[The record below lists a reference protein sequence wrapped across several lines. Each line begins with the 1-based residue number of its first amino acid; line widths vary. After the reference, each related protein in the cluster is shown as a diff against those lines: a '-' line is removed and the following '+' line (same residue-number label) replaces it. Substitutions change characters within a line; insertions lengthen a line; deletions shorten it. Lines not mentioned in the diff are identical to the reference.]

1 MKPLHLGRE
10 GCQVLKVSLNIDDDF
25 KETKVTI
32 ETPKLDHSVQ
42 ELLDYIKGQE
52 TEFLVG
58 KVGEMQHILKPSDIH
73 YFHTEK
79 EAVIA
84 VTTSGSYKLK
94 EKLYELEEIL
104 PSNKFIRLS
113 KSVIAN
119 LHELSRFEASFNG
132 TLCVHFKSGAKEY
145 VSRTYVNTIK
155 DALKM
160 NRRKSV

>member
-1 MKPLHLGRE
+1 MKVTLD
-10 GCQVLKVSLNIDDDF
+10 IDELY
-25 KETKVTI
+25 KEPKVTI
-32 ETPKLDHSVQ
+32 HCNEVDDS
-42 ELLDYIKGQE
+42 IKEIVDFLKGKR

-58 KVGEMQHILKPSDIH
+58 RDGEMQHILKPEEIH

-79 EAVIA
+79 EGVVA
-84 VTTSGSYKLK
+84 VTSQGSFSLK

-104 PSNKFIRLS
+104 PSTKFIRLS

-145 VSRTYVNTIK
+145 VSRTYVSAIK

-160 NRRKSV
+160 NRRKNG